1 MRAEPVDPRDSEVVL
16 DGVTYRVYIW
26 SKRGGSSADGMSCR
40 EWRLT
45 DVADVRDVV
54 RWAGEQ
60 VISRDEAF
68 EIFAEIQGSPRTLL
82 RLVRLDEPGT
92 RP

>member
-1 MRAEPVDPRDSEVVL
+1 MASSWAALTTEVGAAETAVGAVGTAVEAVGTAVEAV
-16 DGVTYRVYIW
+16 GTAVEAE
-26 SKRGGSSADGMSCR
+26 AD
-40 EWRLT
+40 
-45 DVADVRDVV
+45 
-54 RWAGEQ
+54 EQ
-60 VISRDEAF
+60 VGSRDEAF